1 MKIQN
6 LKTKV
11 IGPVLLLIPMA
22 CMHLDDGHPS
32 GGQHSIAPQPSNQ
45 YLSQDL
51 PPEGVSG
58 VGRMPIPLDA
68 PEKG

>member
-1 MKIQN
+1 
-6 LKTKV
+6 
-11 IGPVLLLIPMA
+11 MA